1 MVVAGIRAPQRKGL
15 PMTPISK
22 ALDASLSEAVLLNAR
37 RYGLSQENLTQF
49 SELMNSIKGQK
60 TAPAAPTDTA
70 SSESAAQDVPQTSY
84 SDLIKDYVKQRMTTR
99 MQISQQA
106 DARAQDAYAH
116 YTTPNA
122 QDFLLGGAGLQRQSS
137 NDISNLLN
145 MHFDFNTLQMLP

>member
-1 MVVAGIRAPQRKGL
+1 MSPV
-15 PMTPISK
+15 SK

-49 SELMNSIKGQK
+49 SELMNSLRAEKS
-60 TAPAAPTDTA
+60 TAPDSAPN
-70 SSESAAQDVPQTSY
+70 SAPQEAPQPSY

-99 MQISQQA
+99 MQTAMQD

-145 MHFDFNTLQMLP
+145 MHFDLNTLQMLP